1 MDHDRIKE
9 LICLNCESYEFFQK
23 ELMTLEA
30 GYFDSL
36 EQLLAVAGNFTDMM
50 LTPDAY
56 MDDKVIIKK
65 LENLRASGEQYI
77 AVSIKFEKEM
87 QEMRR
92 LAPDLRD
99 SDIEFDG
106 VKNRFHFISDYLE
119 ELEQSLL
126 LQYKTREVIETQVKL
141 FKGFERYE

>member
-9 LICLNCESYEFFQK
+9 LICLNCESYDFFKK
-23 ELMTLEA
+23 ELMALEA

-36 EQLLAVAGNFTDMM
+36 EQLLAIAGNFTDMM

-65 LENLRASGEQYI
+65 LENLRASGEKYI
-77 AVSIKFEKEM
+77 AVSVKFEKEM

-106 VKNRFHFISDYLE
+106 VKNRFNFISDYLE

-126 LQYKTREVIETQVKL
+126 LQHKTREVIETHLKL

>member
-1 MDHDRIKE
+1 MA
-9 LICLNCESYEFFQK
+9 
-23 ELMTLEA
+23 LEA

-36 EQLLAVAGNFTDMM
+36 EQLLAIAGNFTDMM

-65 LENLRASGEQYI
+65 LENLRASGEKYI
-77 AVSIKFEKEM
+77 AVSVKFEKEM

-106 VKNRFHFISDYLE
+106 VKNRFNFISDYLE

-126 LQYKTREVIETQVKL
+126 LQHKTREVIETHLKL

>member
-9 LICLNCESYEFFQK
+9 LICLNCESYDFFKK
-23 ELMTLEA
+23 ELTTLEA

-50 LTPDAY
+50 LSPDAY

-65 LENLRASGEQYI
+65 LGDLRASGEKYI
-77 AVSIKFEKEM
+77 AVSIKFENEM

-126 LQYKTREVIETQVKL
+126 LQYKTLEVIETHLKL
-141 FKGFERYE
+141 FKGFERCE

>member
-1 MDHDRIKE
+1 MDEDKIRE
-9 LICLNCESYEFFQK
+9 LICLNCESYEFFK
-23 ELMTLEA
+23 EELQALES

-106 VKNRFHFISDYLE
+106 VKNRFHFISDYLD

-126 LQYKTREVIETQVKL
+126 LQYKTREVIETQGKL

>member
-1 MDHDRIKE
+1 ME
-9 LICLNCESYEFFQK
+9 V
-23 ELMTLEA
+23 

-50 LTPDAY
+50 LSPDAY

-99 SDIEFDG
+99 SDIQFEG
-106 VKNRFHFISDYLE
+106 VGNRFHFISDYLE

>member
-23 ELMTLEA
+23 ELMALEA

-126 LQYKTREVIETQVKL
+126 LQYKTREVIETHLKL